1 MDDIRLE
8 KCLEAIYEHACGSLP
23 PECRKDCPM
32 LRVISDLLVG
42 VKSAN
47 NEEVAIEMGILQ
59 GGEWKCPT
67 WRE

>member
-8 KCLEAIYEHACGSLP
+8 KCLEAIYEQVSAPLP

-32 LRVISDLLVG
+32 LRVIADLLVG
-42 VKSAN
+42 VKSVN

-59 GGEWKCPT
+59 NGEWKCPT
-67 WRE
+67 LGE